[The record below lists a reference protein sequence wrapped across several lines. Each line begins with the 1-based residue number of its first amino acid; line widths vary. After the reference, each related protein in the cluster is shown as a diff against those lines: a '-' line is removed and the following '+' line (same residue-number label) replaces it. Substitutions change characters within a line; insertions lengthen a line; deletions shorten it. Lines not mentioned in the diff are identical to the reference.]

1 MADWPP
7 APPAPALSRSCLCI
21 PRQPMGLV
29 TGFGSRKEKI
39 NSLCPARCCSFPT
52 AVTILSLFPGKQMTE
67 ETTPFEVRSSL
78 KKKSPESQG
87 GHQAASSVAMEAN
100 QQDSPRP
107 LLPAPPDAV
116 PAHQSGT
123 LLCAAERWSFPKD
136 STAAGSKIRL
146 GPKTHSKMLSDG
158 KGWEISNGDG
168 QRYWQQSPEKRPAL
182 LTLTLLRAKSQAF
195 WV

>member
-1 MADWPP
+1 MTDWPP

-39 NSLCPARCCSFPT
+39 NSLCPTRCCSFPT
-52 AVTILSLFPGKQMTE
+52 AVTILSLFPGKQMAE

-107 LLPAPPDAV
+107 FCPLRRTLHQHIRVGHFCVQLKDGVSPRTALPLALR
-116 PAHQSGT
+116 SG
-123 LLCAAERWSFPKD
+123 LDPKH
-136 STAAGSKIRL
+136 TARCSQV
-146 GPKTHSKMLSDG
+146 G
-158 KGWEISNGDG
+158 KVG
-168 QRYWQQSPEKRPAL
+168 K
-182 LTLTLLRAKSQAF
+182 
-195 WV
+195 